1 MTSPG
6 AGPLRVV
13 LVCTGNTCRSPLAEA
28 LLRKALAARGV
39 GAVEVTSAGTGAW
52 EGAPASEAAYLV
64 ALEHGL
70 DLSGH
75 RARLLTGEV
84 IAAADL
90 ILTMARHHRA
100 RVLELGGGAQVHL
113 LGEYAGRSGP
123 VAEVADPFGAD
134 LEMYRQ
140 TRDELAALA
149 DAVADRLLAGRPD
162 DRR

>member
-1 MTSPG
+1 MY
-6 AGPLRVV
+6 RVV

-28 LLRKALAARGV
+28 LLRKALEARGV
-39 GAVEVTSAGTGAW
+39 TGVEVSSAGTGAW
-52 EGAPASEAAYLV
+52 EGAPASEGAYLV

-75 RARLLTGEV
+75 RARLLTSEV
-84 IAAADL
+84 IAESDL

-100 RVLELGGGAQVHL
+100 RLLELGAGGQVHL
-113 LGEYAGRSGP
+113 LGDYAGRVGAE
-123 VAEVADPFGAD
+123 AEVADPFGAD

-149 DAVADRLLAGRPD
+149 ETVAARLAGEQAD